1 MFLKNYTSNV
11 PVSETVFRIEKV
23 LIRCGAASVA
33 KEYVGTN
40 GVVSALSFEIDTP
53 RGKVPVRLPVDVNR
67 ALDALWL
74 DYADGEKLSP
84 DGNEVHWNNRKKK
97 KRSDFVEQA
106 NRTAWKIVQDW
117 TEVQMSMIA
126 LKQADVL
133 QVFLPY
139 VITIGGESVYQRML
153 GGGFKALLPETA
165 STSAD

>member
-11 PVSETVFRIEKV
+11 PVSETVLRIEKV
-23 LIRCGAASVA
+23 LIRCGAASVN
-33 KEYVGTN
+33 KEYVGTK
-40 GVVSALSFEIDTP
+40 GVIAALSFEIETP
-53 RGKVPVRLPVDVNR
+53 SGKVPVRLPVDVSR

-74 DYADGEKLSP
+74 NYSDGEKVSI
-84 DGNEVHWNNRKKK
+84 DGNSVHWNSRKKK

-106 NRTAWKIVQDW
+106 KRTAWKIVQDW

-139 VITIGGESVYQRML
+139 VITSGGESVYQRML

-165 STSAD
+165 PTSAD